1 MNEALRRAPTCPQT
15 PPAPQN
21 PGPSNGGDALSN
33 AGDNQAPQQVVAVQP
48 THVLNRQTQTS
59 SPELVTVQAVDTE
72 ATTETA
78 GDDDETDVSSRPAP
92 LSRKRLRKNLNPT
105 KIERK
110 PKD

>member
-1 MNEALRRAPTCPQT
+1 MYPGNPDHTEADEEP
-15 PPAPQN
+15 
-21 PGPSNGGDALSN
+21 
-33 AGDNQAPQQVVAVQP
+33 VVAIFQVIAQ
-48 THVLNRQTQTS
+48 LWRELLGRQQGPEQNVRVEQQL
-59 SPELVTVQAVDTE
+59 PELVTVQAVDTE